1 MNRKIAYTIVS
12 AALAMSLGA
21 CNTPG
26 TASARLAS
34 EHVPVVTQNVMTHD
48 MAYAAGAGFSRAG
61 MQEFSEWLDSVDA
74 RYGDRISIDDANP
87 AGQALRAATISREI
101 GSRGLMLREEGPVT
115 APAVAGGV
123 ARVVL
128 VRAVASVPECPDHR
142 RKSNPEYQA
151 SKTSNYGCS
160 LTSNIAAMIADP
172 HDFISGKAHA
182 GTDAERAAVAG
193 AKHNGKIGNDRVNS
207 SVGTAN

>member
-1 MNRKIAYTIVS
+1 MNRKIAFTI
-12 AALAMSLGA
+12 AATAAAISLSA

-26 TASARLAS
+26 TASPRLAS
-34 EHVPVVTQNVMTHD
+34 EHVPTVTQTVMTHD
-48 MAYAAGAGFSRAG
+48 MGYAAGGGFSRAD

-101 GSRGLMLREEGPVT
+101 GSRGLMLKAEGPVT
-115 APAVAGGV
+115 APDVTNGV

-142 RKSNPEYQA
+142 RKSNPEYGA

-172 HDFISGKAHA
+172 NDFISGKAHG

-193 AKHNGKIGNDRVNS
+193 ANHRGKIGNDRVNS
-207 SVGTAN
+207 SVGSAN